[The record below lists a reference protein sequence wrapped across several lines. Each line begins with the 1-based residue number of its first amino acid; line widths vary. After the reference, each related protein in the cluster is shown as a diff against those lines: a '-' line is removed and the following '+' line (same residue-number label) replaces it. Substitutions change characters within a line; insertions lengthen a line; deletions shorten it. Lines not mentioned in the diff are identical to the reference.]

1 MSLTKVSYSMINGTQ
16 KNPLDYG
23 AKGDGVTDDTA
34 ALNAWLAAGG
44 GWLPRGTYKVS
55 SALTLS
61 NDCVIQGEG
70 RALSIIKTSSATADV
85 VVAPDN
91 CANYYLKDF
100 TVDRSVAPT
109 GQPCGI
115 NIGKNAFGYLVNV
128 VSINHHHGFKFGPTA
143 RSRCDECEAA
153 YNYGDG
159 FHFRSTAD
167 SPFVQWYLIRPVAQL
182 NDGHGFYFY
191 SVYKGTTP
199 TYVTGPTFINS
210 GTYANTSGGYYWT
223 GDANTYWTDMVFDCC
238 FASSDNNAGFHISN
252 LGANNQFVN
261 IFSELAGQSLSG
273 RTFTTPK
280 SNVGAGFLVDGLS
293 MYAESSIRLSGVFF
307 KNSFQGIAFDN
318 NSNTGTVMLDSCQC
332 VDNSVAAGNTYDG
345 VFMGNNTASRITISN
360 LVSKNMVSPPGGG
373 QRWGFNSSYATAT
386 FWVGGDCIQ
395 NITGQVFPAAGSFGA
410 FLGVGT

>member
-167 SPFVQWYLIRPVAQL
+167 SPFVQWYMIRPVAQL
-182 NDGHGFYFY
+182 NNGHGFYFY

-210 GTYANTSGGYYWT
+210 GTYANTAGGYLWQ
-223 GDANTYWTDMVFDCC
+223 GDANTYWTDMKFDCC
-238 FASSDNNAGFHISN
+238 FASSDNNNGFHLTN

-280 SNVGAGFLVDGLS
+280 SDVGAGFLISG
-293 MYAESSIRLSGVFF
+293 AWTTESSIRLSGIFF
-307 KNSFQGIAFDN
+307 KNSFQGIAIDN
-318 NSNTGTVMLDSCQC
+318 NVNVKTVTFDSIQAI
-332 VDNSVAAGNTYDG
+332 DNGFAGANTYDG
-345 VFMGNNTASRITISN
+345 VFIGSNTTMRMTISN
-360 LVSKNMVSPPGGG
+360 LTSKNVTVLN
-373 QRWGFNSSYATAT
+373 QRWGFNATDAANI
-386 FWVGGDCIQ
+386 FWTGGDCS
-395 NITGQVFPAAGSFGA
+395 NNVTGQVFPASGSFGA